1 MSVNKAMRLMKQAKV
16 DLENGCYDKAVSAAY
31 FSVRMLSETYLK
43 GLRTRRDDKIANALG
58 KKLGDQV
65 RLEYLYLFER
75 RKEADHRD
83 KVFGKEEARR
93 IVARAESLF
102 NRLISLLGEE

>member
-31 FSVRMLSETYLK
+31 FSVRMLSEIYLK
-43 GLRTRRDDKIANALG
+43 EIKTRKDDKIANALG
-58 KKLGDQV
+58 RKLGDEV
-65 RLEYLYLFER
+65 KIDYMYLFER

-83 KVFGKEEARR
+83 KMFDKDEAKR
-93 IVARAESLF
+93 IVVRAEKLF
-102 NRLISLLGEE
+102 NKLINLLGEK

>member
-43 GLRTRRDDKIANALG
+43 GLRTRRDDKIANALATI
-58 KKLGDQV
+58 L
-65 RLEYLYLFER
+65 LASSFPNTL
-75 RKEADHRD
+75 
-83 KVFGKEEARR
+83 
-93 IVARAESLF
+93 SL
-102 NRLISLLGEE
+102 